1 MHFNVSI
8 TFFFIVLK
16 NLKKYHKGYFAGHCP
31 IYVYDPRLKF
41 QTAHIMSLIKLFASP
56 EKLIIMFNNK
66 VVLKYHISH
75 V

>member
-1 MHFNVSI
+1 MHFNVSV
-8 TFFFIVLK
+8 TFFLIVLEK
-16 NLKKYHKGYFAGHCP
+16 VSQGLICWTLSHIC
-31 IYVYDPRLKF
+31 YDPRLKF